1 MNGFFY
7 GVALQWKLDIR
18 SKSLLVTCYIIP
30 LIFFLLMGGIF
41 TSVMPEMRSTLIQ
54 SMIVVSVSMG
64 AFIGLPPSLI
74 ETYGSDIKKV
84 YKANGV
90 PIYLGLVTMFL
101 SAFVH
106 LMIACIVIVL
116 FAPVL
121 FEAALLIQVPIFFLA
136 LAIYIIVSLSIGSI
150 LGLII
155 KNQAKLTMIAQL
167 VFLPSI
173 MLSGIMF
180 PIDFLPNFLKTIGR
194 IFPASW
200 GYLLMLDNG
209 FCLENLWYLIFVLF
223 AAVIVCGVILKKQ
236 NQRATFFR

>member
-1 MNGFFY
+1 MNGFLY
-7 GVALQWKLDIR
+7 NVALQWKLDIR
-18 SKSLLVTCYIIP
+18 SKSLLVACYIVP

-41 TSVMPEMRSTLIQ
+41 TSIMPEMGSTLIQ
-54 SMIVVSVSMG
+54 SMIVMSVSMG

-106 LMIACIVIVL
+106 LMITSVVIML
-116 FAPVL
+116 LAPIL
-121 FEAALLIQVPIFFLA
+121 FEAALPTQLPFFFFA
-136 LAIYIIVSLSIGSI
+136 LAIYIIVSLSIGSV
-150 LGLII
+150 LGLIV

-180 PIDFLPNFLKTIGR
+180 PINLLPDFLEVLGR
-194 IFPASW
+194 VFPASW
-200 GYLLMLDNG
+200 GYRLMLDNG
-209 FCLENLWYLIFVLF
+209 FCLENLWYLILICF
-223 AAVIVCGVILKKQ
+223 AAVIVCGIVLKKQ
-236 NQRATFFR
+236 KAQ

>member
-1 MNGFFY
+1 MSSFLY

-18 SKSLLVTCYIIP
+18 SKSLLVTCYIVP
-30 LIFFLLMGGIF
+30 LIFFLLMGGIL
-41 TSVMPEMRSTLIQ
+41 TSVMPEMNKTLIQ
-54 SMIVVSVSMG
+54 SMIVMCVSMG

-74 ETYGSDIKKV
+74 ETYGCDVKKV

-90 PIYLGLVTMFL
+90 PLYSGLVTMFL

-106 LMIACIVIVL
+106 LMISCVIIL
-116 FAPVL
+116 LLAPIL
-121 FEAALLIQVPIFFLA
+121 FEATVPVQLPFFFPALG
-136 LAIYIIVSLSIGSI
+136 IYIMVSLSIGSI
-150 LGLII
+150 LGLIV

-180 PIDFLPNFLKTIGR
+180 PIELLPDFLETIGC

-200 GYLLMLDNG
+200 GYRLMSDHG
-209 FCLENLWYLIFVLF
+209 FCLKNLWYLILVFCV
-223 AAVIVCGVILKKQ
+223 AVIICAILLNKQ
-236 NQRATFFR
+236 KSK

>member
-1 MNGFFY
+1 MRAFLY

-18 SKSLLVTCYIIP
+18 SKSLLVTCYIVP
-30 LIFFLLMGGIF
+30 LTFFLLMGGIF
-41 TSVMPEMRSTLIQ
+41 TSVMPEMKGTLIS
-54 SMIVVSVSMG
+54 SMIVMGVSMG

-90 PIYLGLVTMFL
+90 PLYLGLVTMVI

-106 LMIACIVIVL
+106 LMIMCIIIFL
-116 FAPVL
+116 LAPIL
-121 FEAALLIQVPIFFLA
+121 FEAALPTNLPLFFLA
-136 LAIYIIVSLSIGSI
+136 LAIYVIVSLSIGSI
-150 LGLII
+150 LGLVV

-167 VFLPSI
+167 VFLPCI

-180 PIDFLPNFLKTIGR
+180 PIELLPRTFEIIGE

-200 GYLLMLDNG
+200 GYKLMIDGG
-209 FCLENLWYLIFVLF
+209 FRLENLWYLLLVFV
-223 AAVIVCGVILKKQ
+223 AAIIVCGILLKKQ
-236 NQRATFFR
+236 KSK

>member
-1 MNGFFY
+1 MNGFLY

-18 SKSLLVTCYIIP
+18 SKSLLVTCYIVP

-54 SMIVVSVSMG
+54 SMIVMSVSMG

-74 ETYGSDIKKV
+74 ETYGSDVKKV

-90 PIYLGLVTMFL
+90 PLYLGLITMFL

-106 LMIACIVIVL
+106 LMISCVIIL
-116 FAPVL
+116 LLAPIL
-121 FEAALLIQVPIFFLA
+121 FEAILPEQLPSFFLA
-136 LAIYIIVSLSIGSI
+136 LAIYIIVSLGIGSI
-150 LGLII
+150 LGLAV

-180 PIDFLPNFLKTIGR
+180 PIELLPDFLETIGR
-194 IFPASW
+194 IFPAFW
-200 GYLLMLDNG
+200 GYRLMLDNG
-209 FCLENLWYLIFVLF
+209 FRFENLWYLIVIFF
-223 AAVIVCGVILKKQ
+223 AAIIVCGIILKKQ
-236 NQRATFFR
+236 KVK

>member
-1 MNGFFY
+1 MSGFLY

-41 TSVMPEMRSTLIQ
+41 TSVMPDMRSTLIQ
-54 SMIVVSVSMG
+54 SMIVMSVSMG

-74 ETYGSDIKKV
+74 ETYGSDINKV

-90 PIYLGLVTMFL
+90 PVYLGLVTMFL
-101 SAFVH
+101 SAFIH
-106 LMIACIVIVL
+106 LMISCTVIVL
-116 FAPVL
+116 LAPVL
-121 FEAALLIQVPIFFLA
+121 FQAVLPAQITIFFFA
-136 LAIYIIVSLSIGSI
+136 LAIYSIVSLSIGSI
-150 LGLII
+150 LGLVI

-180 PIDFLPNFLKTIGR
+180 PTDLLPDFLEVIGSF
-194 IFPASW
+194 FPASW
-200 GYLLMLDNG
+200 GYRLMLDHG
-209 FCLENLWYLIFVLF
+209 FCLENLCYLILVFF
-223 AAVIVCGVILKKQ
+223 SAVIVCGILLKKQ
-236 NQRATFFR
+236 KSK